1 MLRGAILS
9 KLTSSIS
16 SCPPLKV
23 PFQVPPLPAH
33 FVPRPVVSR
42 DLKARLLADGPTAGS
57 LVVSAV
63 HGLGGVGKS
72 TLAAD
77 LAHDSEV
84 KERFP
89 DGVLWATLG
98 QQPDL
103 LPLLSGWVQALG
115 DYDFKPLGTEA
126 ATSHL
131 RTLLHDKA
139 ALLVVDDAWDPAQVP
154 PFLVGGPR
162 CRVVITTR
170 DATIAKAVGATLYD
184 LDVMSPEQALALLA
198 GCLRRGFEGT
208 ERDQALLWL
217 KRLATCRWPWSCPPR
232 RSQTA
237 SPGRSCWRTWPRR
250 SPAWSLWKYPE
261 LRRWRTRPPASVSA
275 CSPPST

>member
-1 MLRGAILS
+1 MITPESVKTALRASLPATPHAHIANLA
-9 KLTSSIS
+9 KLVAEAASGFISPDDVQAHLAAEPAVASLLQALAGRTIEAGTSTISFGSGNSIGS
-16 SCPPLKV
+16 ITIGKVAGHDLIEINLYPQRPPLGV
-23 PFQVPPLPAH
+23 PFQAPPLPAH

-84 KERFP
+84 MERFP

-115 DYDFKPLGTEA
+115 DYNFKPLGKEA

-154 PFLVGGPR
+154 PFLVGGP
-162 CRVVITTR
+162 
-170 DATIAKAVGATLYD
+170 AVGL
-184 LDVMSPEQALALLA
+184 
-198 GCLRRGFEGT
+198 
-208 ERDQALLWL
+208 
-217 KRLATCRWPWSCPPR
+217 
-232 RSQTA
+232 
-237 SPGRSCWRTWPRR
+237 
-250 SPAWSLWKYPE
+250 
-261 LRRWRTRPPASVSA
+261 
-275 CSPPST
+275 